1 MSEQLLY
8 DIGRMDDQSYD
19 ELLLDAVADNL
30 WTVQSFIDE
39 RLEEAGCPMKVQ
51 LQIELAV
58 EEIFVNIANYA
69 YPSDEGMAKVCV
81 ALSDDKKTAHI
92 VFVDNGIQYD
102 PLSKEDPDVTLSA
115 HDRPIGGLGI
125 YVTKQLMDEVSYEY
139 RDGCN
144 ILKLMKHIA

>member
-51 LQIELAV
+51 LQIELAA
-58 EEIFVNIANYA
+58 E
-69 YPSDEGMAKVCV
+69 
-81 ALSDDKKTAHI
+81 
-92 VFVDNGIQYD
+92 
-102 PLSKEDPDVTLSA
+102 
-115 HDRPIGGLGI
+115 
-125 YVTKQLMDEVSYEY
+125 QL
-139 RDGCN
+139 
-144 ILKLMKHIA
+144 